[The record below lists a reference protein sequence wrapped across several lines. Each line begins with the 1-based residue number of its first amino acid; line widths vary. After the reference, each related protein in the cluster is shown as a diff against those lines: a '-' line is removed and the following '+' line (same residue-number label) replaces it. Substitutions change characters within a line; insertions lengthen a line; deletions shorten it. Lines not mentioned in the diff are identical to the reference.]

1 VIAAQRPR
9 AFALTMTG
17 VGTSTAVTAPPA
29 VSAERTRDLYTRHG
43 QRVYS
48 FCLSRLRN
56 PEEAQDAAQTTF
68 VYVLSALKRGV
79 VPRNE
84 LAWLLTIADNV
95 CRSTR
100 RSIGRR
106 RARLANAD
114 VDELEAA
121 ASSISAE
128 TNETLDALRTALE
141 ELPNNQRRAILLREW
156 QGLSYVD
163 IADQLGLSLAAV
175 ETLLFRARRGLAARL
190 ERTRTGL
197 RVLDIGSALVLLRSV
212 VGGAAGKV
220 AVGAAG
226 VVLVAAA
233 PGVEREVRAGG
244 LNGTLH
250 PALRSPIASGQRSSV
265 LRETARRLPSPTR
278 ATPTGR
284 APARVVRKLTVRPVR
299 ATAATQA
306 PKPAPAPAP
315 APPPTT
321 APTERS
327 NPLAVPPPV
336 SVPAT
341 VPAPPP
347 LEAPAAAQTAVTTV
361 TQTSTT
367 VVSAT
372 AQAAAFT
379 KGQIGG

>member
-1 VIAAQRPR
+1 
-9 AFALTMTG
+9 MTG

-106 RARLANAD
+106 LARVANAD

-197 RVLDIGSALVLLRSV
+197 RVLDLGSALALLRSV

-244 LNGTLH
+244 PSGTLH
-250 PALRSPIASGQRSSV
+250 RALRSPIASDQRPSV

-278 ATPTGR
+278 ATPTGP
-284 APARVVRKLTVRPVR
+284 APSRVVRKLTVRPVG
-299 ATAATQA
+299 ATVATQA
-306 PKPAPAPAP
+306 PAPAPAP

-327 NPLAVPPPV
+327 NPLAVPAPV

-347 LEAPAAAQTAVTTV
+347 LETPAAAQSAVTTV
-361 TQTSTT
+361 TQTATT
-367 VVSAT
+367 VISAT
-372 AQAAAFT
+372 TQAAAFT